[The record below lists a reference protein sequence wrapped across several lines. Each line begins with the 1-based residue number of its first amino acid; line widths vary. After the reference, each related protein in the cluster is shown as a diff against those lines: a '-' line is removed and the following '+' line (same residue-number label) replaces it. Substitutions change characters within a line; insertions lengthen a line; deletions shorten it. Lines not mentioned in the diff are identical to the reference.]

1 MPAIAFL
8 AGCRHSLFKSA
19 GTAAPRYKP
28 SDGSKLADF
37 PAMGTRRAAGS
48 ARALRRRAA
57 GVAFLGP
64 RRAALQQLLAWE
76 CASGGLL
83 PALPKQWA
91 RCPPSAQG
99 YPARTEIGRVT
110 GYVSGK
116 HFSEFISKEVG
127 TRSSSRRPQ
136 LCVPQARSLL
146 PSCRAPSCVVSP
158 CCVIRAADWPS
169 RASVGLS
176 LFRWVLESCQGP
188 RRLRRDGSPVVLTAG
203 TAVIGAFQ
211 RRGVEGGCLIITII

>member
-19 GTAAPRYKP
+19 GTAASRYKP

-136 LCVPQARSLL
+136 LRVPQARSLL
-146 PSCRAPSCVVSP
+146 PSCRAPSGVVSP
-158 CCVIRAADWPS
+158 CCVIRAAGLAIQSFCRPFPVSVGTRELS
-169 RASVGLS
+169 RAAKTASG
-176 LFRWVLESCQGP
+176 REP
-188 RRLRRDGSPVVLTAG
+188 RG
-203 TAVIGAFQ
+203 THCGHSSDRCFPKK
-211 RRGVEGGCLIITII
+211 GGCLIITII